1 MSRVA
6 LKRGFLALVSMV
18 TAVAFVS
25 TTWAEE
31 QIEEVVVTGSY
42 IKGTPEDAALPV
54 DVLSRADMEDVGDPS
69 IREMMRNLGV
79 SSGNLGETN
88 QFDTRGGQAAEG
100 VVTVN
105 LRGLG
110 AARTLVLIN
119 NKRHVATESIGV
131 DISAVPTIAIG
142 RVEIL
147 KDGAAATYG
156 SDAIGGVV
164 NFITRS
170 DFEGLEFSGSHMNIA
185 DSDGDSQFGIIYGG
199 RTDNAQF
206 VISAE
211 YAERSE
217 LRIRDR
223 EWALRPFAE
232 NPAPGGWSSIG
243 NPGSFFRALP
253 TEGGGRTLLSSFTP
267 DPNCEVLGGFNN
279 GLCRFQY
286 TWYDNLIED
295 EESTKVFAEVNVDI
309 NDRLTFHA
317 EALYHKMDMPAWKT
331 SPSYPPQALLGNDRL
346 VLPDHPGL
354 MDLKAQNP
362 GLFPDVLDDD
372 GNVLIPGA
380 AQGAVTWSRML
391 GVYGRDGEPESAG
404 RFTDTKR
411 FSMGINGE
419 LANGISMDTSISWSL
434 RERFI
439 TGSDMYIERMAFSL
453 KGLGGASCDPTTG
466 TPGQGG
472 CEYYNP
478 FSNALPFSPVSGND
492 NPQYNPAVANS
503 NALIDWMTAE
513 TGSMSDNETLVF
525 EAIFSGDTNW
535 ELGGGTAG
543 WAAGGQYRKD
553 NYDFNVFDVA
563 NRNINPCPFNNPMS
577 VTLGFVPTLDCG
589 AGGAGQ
595 LAFLAATDEEST
607 DRNIYGV
614 FAEVAL
620 PLSDTFDV
628 QLAARYEDYGDD
640 GGSSFDPKV
649 GASWNLSDNFKLR
662 GSASTT
668 FRGPP
673 SSFLSGTGTALAYIS
688 PALAFKAL
696 DTTGNPSLE
705 SETAVAINLGAIYQT
720 DAFYG
725 SIDYWSFDFE
735 NPFQIEDGN
744 QLVGAYGAND
754 CAEGGTGVG
763 TAACD
768 ILRARLT
775 PLGTSVAGVQRVQR
789 FIVNGSDI
797 KTSGIDFVAEY
808 AWMEAA
814 GGDLSIGVQGTYN
827 LEYESEDFVSRE
839 GLVLK
844 AGGDFIGKSN
854 ESTPFTSLPEYKA
867 NFFLKWGNDV
877 NRVTY
882 TARTISGYDDDA
894 GDTPAALKKIDA
906 HVTHD
911 VTYVNNMVDNLTVS
925 LSVFNLTDEDP
936 PQVANDLN
944 YDPYN
949 HSPFG
954 RMVKLGVTY
963 NLGQN

>member
-1 MSRVA
+1 M
-6 LKRGFLALVSMV
+6 
-18 TAVAFVS
+18 
-25 TTWAEE
+25 
-31 QIEEVVVTGSY
+31 
-42 IKGTPEDAALPV
+42 
-54 DVLSRADMEDVGDPS
+54 
-69 IREMMRNLGV
+69 
-79 SSGNLGETN
+79 
-88 QFDTRGGQAAEG
+88 
-100 VVTVN
+100 
-105 LRGLG
+105 
-110 AARTLVLIN
+110 
-119 NKRHVATESIGV
+119 
-131 DISAVPTIAIG
+131 
-142 RVEIL
+142 
-147 KDGAAATYG
+147 
-156 SDAIGGVV
+156 
-164 NFITRS
+164 
-170 DFEGLEFSGSHMNIA
+170 
-185 DSDGDSQFGIIYGG
+185 
-199 RTDNAQF
+199 
-206 VISAE
+206 ISAE

-253 TEGGGRTLLSSFTP
+253 TEGGGSTLLSSFTP

-286 TWYDNLIED
+286 TWFDNLIED

-453 KGLGGASCDPTTG
+453 KGLGGASCDPSTG

-673 SSFLSGTGTALAYIS
+673 SSFLSGTGTALAFIS

-775 PLGTSVAGVQRVQR
+775 PLGTSVAGVQRIQR